1 MTKTWISWELGS
13 LEPGVTFTPWE
24 RANFTGFSIQ
34 ARTVLTI
41 ASISKESNTAQ
52 EKGGGWEKGTP
63 SNTSKHHGPQGLN
76 GLSLVKL
83 QFTENLLLKA
93 FNNEKKN

>member
-1 MTKTWISWELGS
+1 MTNIWISWEVGS
-13 LEPGVTFTPWE
+13 LEPGVTFTPCE

-41 ASISKESNTAQ
+41 ASISKESNTSR

-63 SNTSKHHGPQGLN
+63 SNTIKHHGLG
-76 GLSLVKL
+76 KY
-83 QFTENLLLKA
+83 KID
-93 FNNEKKN
+93 